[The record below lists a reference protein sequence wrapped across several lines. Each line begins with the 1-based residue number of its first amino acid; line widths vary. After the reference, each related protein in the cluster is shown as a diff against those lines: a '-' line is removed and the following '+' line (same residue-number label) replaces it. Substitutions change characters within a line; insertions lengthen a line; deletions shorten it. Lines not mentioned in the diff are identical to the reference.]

1 MSGTLLWILGV
12 ILIVAGVFAIIRRQL
27 LWGIVL
33 IVIGLVVAPGLS
45 LLGIG

>member
-1 MSGTLLWILGV
+1 MATLLWILGV